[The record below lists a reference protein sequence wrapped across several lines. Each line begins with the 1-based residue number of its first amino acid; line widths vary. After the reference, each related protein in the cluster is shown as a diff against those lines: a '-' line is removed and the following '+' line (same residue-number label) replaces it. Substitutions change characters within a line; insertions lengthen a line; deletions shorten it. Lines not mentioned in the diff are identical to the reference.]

1 MNVSDLKRRMEAR
14 PGREPVYQVE
24 LAHALKG
31 PSDSVRTW
39 EDWLTGIFHYRR
51 RVTQDD
57 LRRMAKAVDDIRERK
72 QKRPRLIVKRKG
84 KA

>member
-39 EDWLTGIFHYRR
+39 EDWLTDVFHCRR
-51 RVTQDD
+51 HVTQTD
-57 LRRMAKAVDDIRERK
+57 LRRMAKAVDDIRARK
-72 QKRPRLIVKRKG
+72 EKRPRLVVKRRRN
-84 KA
+84 A